1 MTTRTAIHDGPLPPA
16 LLAPTAVIT
25 PGHGACASFLGVVR
39 DEHHGKAVTGIDY
52 RCYRVM
58 AEALLPR
65 LADEARSATATAL
78 GVQIVH
84 GTGWMV
90 PGQVSL
96 AIHVS
101 APHRGAAF
109 DACRLLLERIKQDL
123 PVWKHERYGDGSAAW
138 LEGS

>member
-1 MTTRTAIHDGPLPPA
+1 MTTLAAIHDGPLPPV
-16 LLAPTAVIT
+16 LLAPTAVIA

-39 DEHHGKAVTGIDY
+39 DEHRGRAVTGIDY
-52 RCYRVM
+52 RCYRAM

-65 LADEARSATATAL
+65 LADEARAATGTAL
-78 GVQIVH
+78 RVHLVH
-84 GTGWMV
+84 GVGWMV

-101 APHRGAAF
+101 SPHRAAAF

-123 PVWKHERYGDGSAAW
+123 PVWKHERYADGTSAW
-138 LEGS
+138 IEGS